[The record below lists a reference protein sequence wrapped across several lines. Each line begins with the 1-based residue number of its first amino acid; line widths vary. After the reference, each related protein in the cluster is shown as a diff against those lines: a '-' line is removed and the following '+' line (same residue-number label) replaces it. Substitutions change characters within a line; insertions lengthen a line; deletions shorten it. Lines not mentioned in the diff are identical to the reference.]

1 MTDLLVKNN
10 SFTLDLYPLNKN
22 IAVKMLNNELTIFP
36 FLSFLQI
43 LLPRISMSSDRTK
56 AEITSILIKEA

>member
-1 MTDLLVKNN
+1 LVQNN
-10 SFTLDLYPLNKN
+10 SFALDLYPLDKN

-43 LLPRISMSSDRTK
+43 LLPRFSMSSDRTK

>member
-10 SFTLDLYPLNKN
+10 SFALDLYPLDKN

-43 LLPRISMSSDRTK
+43 LLPRFSMSSDRTK